1 MLNLKKHS
9 VAPLGYFFI
18 VSLLGILLRFF
29 FVTPIS
35 LNYEN
40 ILHTHS
46 HVALLGWLY
55 LGLSLLIYKVFLKN
69 SKPSKIHNW
78 IFLSTNISFLGML
91 ISFPIQGYG
100 FFSIAF
106 STHYLLNTYW
116 FSWFIIKYIPKKLK
130 SKFSW
135 KLIKTGLFY
144 LILSSLG
151 TLAIAPISATVGLDS
166 FWFNDAIY
174 FFLHFLYSGFFFL
187 TLLGV
192 LFRILEKKKIVF
204 SANRRDR
211 FYVVLNTGIILSYF
225 LSVLWKKP
233 PAIFYLLGIIGGI
246 YQFYGFYLFFKL
258 LKPKKK
264 VLKEIFSSYAYFLM
278 KFAGVLLII
287 RVIMQLISG
296 IPYFANLAFEF
307 KDFVIGYL
315 HLVFLGIVTPMLLVF
330 LSYFKML
337 KFAKQNINLFLFTF
351 ISTEILIFYNAFSF
365 WLKLPQISFFYY
377 YRILAVLSCL
387 FPVAIAW
394 LLLKNMKL
402 AFLDKK

>member
-1 MLNLKKHS
+1 
-9 VAPLGYFFI
+9 
-18 VSLLGILLRFF
+18 
-29 FVTPIS
+29 
-35 LNYEN
+35 
-40 ILHTHS
+40 
-46 HVALLGWLY
+46 
-55 LGLSLLIYKVFLKN
+55 LIYKVFLKN

-211 FYVVLNTGIILSYF
+211 FYAVLNTGIILSYF

-337 KFAKQNINLFLFTF
+337 KFAKQNIN
-351 ISTEILIFYNAFSF
+351 
-365 WLKLPQISFFYY
+365 
-377 YRILAVLSCL
+377 
-387 FPVAIAW
+387 
-394 LLLKNMKL
+394 
-402 AFLDKK
+402 

>member
-1 MLNLKKHS
+1 
-9 VAPLGYFFI
+9 
-18 VSLLGILLRFF
+18 
-29 FVTPIS
+29 
-35 LNYEN
+35 
-40 ILHTHS
+40 
-46 HVALLGWLY
+46 
-55 LGLSLLIYKVFLKN
+55 
-69 SKPSKIHNW
+69 
-78 IFLSTNISFLGML
+78 
-91 ISFPIQGYG
+91 
-100 FFSIAF
+100 
-106 STHYLLNTYW
+106 
-116 FSWFIIKYIPKKLK
+116 
-130 SKFSW
+130 
-135 KLIKTGLFY
+135 
-144 LILSSLG
+144 
-151 TLAIAPISATVGLDS
+151 
-166 FWFNDAIY
+166 
-174 FFLHFLYSGFFFL
+174 
-187 TLLGV
+187 
-192 LFRILEKKKIVF
+192 
-204 SANRRDR
+204 
-211 FYVVLNTGIILSYF
+211 IILSYF

-402 AFLDKK
+402 A